1 MAAPRC
7 QKCIEAVEDHR
18 LASKLRL
25 IECWQDGLMEIVDH
39 TAVELAGLLRSRE
52 LSARDVLIAHLERID
67 QVNPQI
73 NAIVSMRDR
82 ADVLADADAAD
93 AQEPMGPL
101 HGLPVA
107 VKDLEDVSGLPTRAG
122 SLVTSTRPAAADGF
136 IAAQLR
142 AAGAIIIGKTNTP
155 EFGTGS
161 HTFNEVFGVTRNPWD
176 PSKSAGGSS
185 GGAAA
190 ALASRMLPIA
200 DGSDLGGSLRNPAA
214 FCNVVGLRP
223 TIGRVALS
231 AATSTSTH
239 LMRLSMRGPMGRT
252 VADTALLLSVL
263 AGPQADDPLS
273 LADEPATFSA
283 PLSTTTSAR
292 LAWGGDLG
300 LFTAEAEVLG
310 LCRQAAK
317 QIAAAGGTFS
327 EAAPDLSG
335 SMQIFR
341 TLRGLAYRQLGQ
353 AIPRDRWRL
362 MKATVVENIEFGQSI
377 TVDDVLQAEAL
388 RAQLHVEMTKF
399 FDEYDVLALPAAQ
412 VAPFPVETEFPM
424 EIDGI
429 AMGDYLDWMTTC
441 CIITPTGCPALSL
454 PAGFTSAGLPVGLQL
469 VARVG
474 NDRALLEAAAALEA
488 ANPQYQHVPGLV
500 MA

>member
-1 MAAPRC
+1 
-7 QKCIEAVEDHR
+7 
-18 LASKLRL
+18 
-25 IECWQDGLMEIVDH
+25 MEIVDH
-39 TAVELAGLLRSRE
+39 TAVELADLLGSRE
-52 LSARDVLIAHLERID
+52 LSARDVMIAHLDRID
-67 QVNPQI
+67 QVNPQV

-82 ADVLADADAAD
+82 ADVLADADATD
-93 AQEPMGPL
+93 AQKPTGPL

-107 VKDLEDVSGLPTRAG
+107 VKDLEDVAGLPTRSG
-122 SLVTSTRPAAADGF
+122 SLVTSTRPVAADGF

-176 PSKSAGGSS
+176 LSKSAGGSS

-223 TIGRVALS
+223 TIGRVAQS

-239 LMRLSMRGPMGRT
+239 LVRLSVRGPMGRT
-252 VADTALLLSVL
+252 VADTALLLSAL

-273 LADEPATFSA
+273 LADDPATFRA
-283 PLSTTTSAR
+283 PLPTTTSAR
-292 LAWGGDLG
+292 LAWGGDFG
-300 LFTAEAEVLG
+300 LFTAEAEVLD
-310 LCRQAAK
+310 LCCKAAK
-317 QIAAAGGTFS
+317 QITTAGGTFT
-327 EAAPDLSG
+327 EAAPDLSA

-353 AIPRDRWRL
+353 AIPRDRWSL
-362 MKATVVENIEFGQSI
+362 MKATVVENIEFGLSI
-377 TVDDVLQAEAL
+377 TTDDVLRAEAL
-388 RAQLHVEMTKF
+388 RARLHVEMTKF

-424 EIDGI
+424 EIDGV
-429 AMGDYLDWMTTC
+429 AMADYLEWMTTC
-441 CIITPTGCPALSL
+441 CAITPTGCPALSM

-469 VARVG
+469 VAQVG
-474 NDRALLEAAAALEA
+474 NDRALLEVASALEA
-488 ANPQYQHVPGLV
+488 VNPQYQHVPVLLI
-500 MA
+500 A

>member
-1 MAAPRC
+1 M
-7 QKCIEAVEDHR
+7 Q
-18 LASKLRL
+18 
-25 IECWQDGLMEIVDH
+25 IVDH
-39 TAVELAGLLRSRE
+39 TAVELAALLSVRE
-52 LSARDVLIAHLERID
+52 LSARDVVTAHLDRID
-67 QVNPQI
+67 EVNPQV
-73 NAIVSMRDR
+73 NAIVSRRNR

-93 AQEPMGPL
+93 AHGPVGPL

-107 VKDLEDVSGLPTRAG
+107 VKDLEDVAGLPTRSG

-142 AAGAIIIGKTNTP
+142 AAGAIIVGKTNTP

-161 HTFNEVFGVTRNPWD
+161 HTFNEVFGMTRNPWD
-176 PSKSAGGSS
+176 LSKSAGGSS

-239 LMRLSMRGPMGRT
+239 LLRLSMRGPMGRT
-252 VADTALLLSVL
+252 VADTALLLSAL

-273 LADEPATFSA
+273 LPDDPATFCTTL
-283 PLSTTTSAR
+283 PTTTSAR

-300 LFTAEAEVLG
+300 LFTAEADVLDV
-310 LCRQAAK
+310 CRNAAE
-317 QIAAAGGTFS
+317 QITMAGGTFD
-327 EAAPDLSG
+327 EAAPDLSA

-353 AIPRDRWRL
+353 AIPRDRWSL
-362 MKATVVENIEFGQSI
+362 MKATVVENIEYGLSV
-377 TVDDVLQAEAL
+377 TVDDVLRAEAL
-388 RAQLHVEMTKF
+388 RAQVHAEMTKF

-424 EIDGI
+424 EIDGV
-429 AMGDYLDWMTTC
+429 AMADYLDWMTTC

-474 NDRALLEAAAALEA
+474 NDRALLEVAAALES
-488 ANPQYQHVPGLV
+488 ANPQYQRVPRLV

>member
-1 MAAPRC
+1 
-7 QKCIEAVEDHR
+7 
-18 LASKLRL
+18 
-25 IECWQDGLMEIVDH
+25 MEIVDH

-52 LSARDVLIAHLERID
+52 LSARDVMTAHLDRID
-67 QVNPQI
+67 QVNPQV

-93 AQEPMGPL
+93 AQKPMGPL

-107 VKDLEDVSGLPTRAG
+107 VKDLEDVAGLPTRSG
-122 SLVTSTRPAAADGF
+122 SLVTSTQLAAADGF

-176 PSKSAGGSS
+176 LSKSAGGSS

-200 DGSDLGGSLRNPAA
+200 DGSDLGGSLRNPAG

-239 LMRLSMRGPMGRT
+239 LIRLGVRGPMGRT
-252 VADTALLLSVL
+252 VADTALLLSAL

-273 LADEPATFSA
+273 LTDDPAIFRA
-283 PLSTTTSAR
+283 PLPTTTSAR

-317 QIAAAGGTFS
+317 QITAAGGTFS
-327 EAAPDLSG
+327 EAAPDLSA

-353 AIPRDRWRL
+353 AIPRDRWSL
-362 MKATVVENIEFGQSI
+362 MKATVLENIEFGLSI
-377 TVDDVLQAEAL
+377 TVDDVLRAEAL
-388 RAQLHVEMTKF
+388 RAQVHVEMTKF

-424 EIDGI
+424 EIDGV
-429 AMGDYLDWMTTC
+429 AMADYLDWMTTC
-441 CIITPTGCPALSL
+441 CVITPTGCPALSL

-488 ANPQYQHVPGLV
+488 ANPLYQRVPGLV
-500 MA
+500 MT